1 MAESREVS
9 RRGFVQAVGG
19 LAGAAALPGAAW
31 AASPDAVGPQAQVPG
46 PVQPSLALRNVASYP
61 GLTPRG
67 AGWLR
72 FLWEKATTRDDWSS
86 TGIPHPWWDR
96 YSTPVVLSYGRF
108 DLSFSA
114 YGLLL
119 MADQTPAWREVYT
132 RIADELTARYPT
144 YWGAIDWLTQIGD
157 DPKRANYPPPI
168 MAGFPESLRGRYNRF
183 GWTANG
189 VEPWGLQPDPVGA
202 DGYLFFRAWFLLLLA
217 TYKYISGDDKWA
229 EPFDV
234 TGYGDETFEWDT
246 HRIAERLERQYRD
259 HPEGPHCENTKI
271 WVFCNAAGGLGMRLY
286 DRVFGRNTHQAFE
299 NFLGYTRE
307 NYLLRGSDGALQGIT
322 AYYDPI
328 EDFHVRFP
336 GGAASGLNTAHLM
349 LPQDRELG
357 TMIYDAAVSAAGW
370 RTSSGD
376 LPPNTNALILAKELG
391 DAAVAERFQAA
402 VERAMEPKAFG
413 DEREQF
419 GWFFNNKEGHPRGQG
434 SAMLMAAEV
443 ASPGDWSRSFEAP
456 YLDKYTAPTVEG
468 IDFPSLGVSQAWN
481 NPATGVL
488 YVTTYAAAPSAR
500 GSGTSWRVT
509 KLPSTDDLT
518 VRLNGQPFMRFE
530 VTGPD
535 TIRIDTTI
543 DAHQFEIVTGYRGPG
558 TRQAQASRA
567 QRSRP
572 RESASAAV
580 MAAAT
585 ADRSSGPDPFMGS
598 PGCPCC
604 AGV

>member
-1 MAESREVS
+1 MTDGKGVS
-9 RRGFVQAVGG
+9 RRGFVKAVGG
-19 LAGAAALPGAAW
+19 LAGAAALPTEAFATP
-31 AASPDAVGPQAQVPG
+31 SPTLLQQVSG
-46 PVQPSLALRNVASYP
+46 TVQPALALRNIADYP

-72 FLWEKATTRDDWSS
+72 FLWEKATTQDDWSS
-86 TGIPHPWWDR
+86 NGVPHAWWDR
-96 YSTPVVLSYGRF
+96 YTFPVVLSYGRF
-108 DLSFSA
+108 DLSYSA

-157 DPKRANYPPPI
+157 DPKRENYPPSI
-168 MAGFPESLRGRYNRF
+168 MGGFPERLRGRYNRF
-183 GWTANG
+183 GWTGNG
-189 VEPWGLQPDPVGA
+189 VEPWGLQPDPIGA

-217 TYKYISGDDKWA
+217 TYQYIAGDGKWA

-246 HRIAERLERQYRD
+246 HRIAERLEQQYRD

-271 WVFCNAAGGLGMRLY
+271 WIFCNSAGGLGMRLY
-286 DRVFGRNTHQAFE
+286 DRVFGRNSHQAFE

-307 NYLLRGSDGALQGIT
+307 NYMTYGSDGSVQGIT

-328 EDFHVRFP
+328 EDFHF
-336 GGAASGLNTAHLM
+336 GGGVGGGLNTAHLV

-357 TMIYDAAVSAAGW
+357 TMIYEAAANAAGW
-370 RTSSGD
+370 RTSTGP
-376 LPPNTNALILAKELG
+376 LPPNTNALILAKEMG
-391 DAAVAERFQAA
+391 DAAVAERIQAA
-402 VERAMEPKAFG
+402 VDQAMEPKAFG
-413 DEREQF
+413 EEQEQF
-419 GWFFNNKEGHPRGQG
+419 GYFFNNKEGYPRGQG

-443 ASPGDWSRSFEAP
+443 ASPGDWSRAFEAP
-456 YLDKYTAPTVEG
+456 HLDKYTAPTVEG

-481 NPATGVL
+481 NRSTGVL
-488 YVTTYAAAPSAR
+488 NVATYAAAPSMA
-500 GSGTSWRVT
+500 GSQTSWQVT
-509 KLPSTDDLT
+509 NLPRAADVT
-518 VRLNGQPFMRFE
+518 VRLNGQPFTRFE

-543 DAHQFEIVTGYRGPG
+543 DAHRFEILTGYRGSG
-558 TRQAQASRA
+558 SGQAQAEPTP
-567 QRSRP
+567 RSRRHAP
-572 RESASAAV
+572 EATAAGSV
-580 MAAAT
+580 VAAAK
-585 ADRSSGPDPFMGS
+585 AGSSGPDPFMGS

-604 AGV
+604 GSA